1 MGCLCLKSLLK
12 KVVIYMYD
20 VNAQISGYNMIFIYG
35 HFVIW
40 DLEIGIFLAS
50 CLYRDAAIYFC
61 GWLIWILEK

>member
-20 VNAQISGYNMIFIYG
+20 INAQISGYNMEFIYD

-40 DLEIGIFLAS
+40 DLEIV
-50 CLYRDAAIYFC
+50 
-61 GWLIWILEK
+61 